1 MVTAGSLRFF
11 IDRGMGGKYVPD
23 GLRERGWEVV
33 TMNERYGQHVSEGM
47 DDPDWIAE
55 ATERGEV
62 CLCKDAAIARKP
74 VEAAAVRSAE
84 ARVFA
89 LTNANISGQTQL
101 EWILHNEARIL
112 RRANK
117 PGPYVYGIYSDDVRP
132 LNLRE

>member
-11 IDRGMGGKYVPD
+11 IDRGMGSRYVPE

-33 TMNERYGQHVSEGM
+33 TMNERYGQQVGEGLE
-47 DDPDWIAE
+47 DPDWIAE

-74 VEAAAVRSAE
+74 VEAAAVRSAG

-89 LTNANISGQTQL
+89 ITNANITGPTQL
-101 EWILHNEARIL
+101 EWILRNEARIL
-112 RRANK
+112 RRTKK
-117 PGPYVYGIYSDDVRP
+117 PGPYVHGIYADDVRP